1 MYGEAWQHKE
11 KRLMIDVM
19 AIRESYERRE
29 LSEIRWI
36 SGGDNPAD
44 AMTKSSPTNS
54 LGDLVNTNELKVR
67 VQGWVERVKLDGDQK
82 N

>member
-1 MYGEAWQHKE
+1 MSEPSAPVGYQAVPLATYNENDEPAKI
-11 KRLMIDVM
+11 RADVQ
-19 AIRESYERRE
+19 INE
-29 LSEIRWI
+29 
-36 SGGDNPAD
+36 
-44 AMTKSSPTNS
+44 TKSSPTNS